1 MQEQEA
7 SAQGK
12 AGNTRNTQRDWIILG
27 VLLLVGILT
36 MPPGGDSNAVS
47 AGIAGVCFGAAAML
61 MVFRFGKK
69 PPEKVK

>member
-7 SAQGK
+7 NAK
-12 AGNTRNTQRDWIILG
+12 NKVEKNTQRDWIILA
-27 VLLLVGILT
+27 VLLGAGILT
-36 MPPGGDSNAVS
+36 MPPGGDSNTVS

-69 PPEKVK
+69 PPEDVK

>member
-7 SAQGK
+7 SVQGK

-27 VLLLVGILT
+27 VLLMGILT

-47 AGIAGVCFGAAAML
+47 AGIAGICFGAAAML

-69 PPEKVK
+69 PPENVK